1 MIVLDEKWSIDMD
14 NYNYVLQKKLTTAK
28 KAKGREVLDEN
39 GNPVSQQQSVGYYPT
54 LAKALDAYSR
64 VYTRSTLM
72 NSGDLT
78 VAEAIKIVQK
88 CADDMTK
95 LIAEKTKNA

>member
-1 MIVLDEKWSIDMD
+1 MIILDDKWSIDVD

-28 KAKGREVLDEN
+28 KVKGRDVLDEN
-39 GNPVSQQQSVGYYPT
+39 GKPVSQQQSIGYYST

-64 VYTRSTLM
+64 FFTRGKLM

-78 VAEAIKIVQK
+78 VAEAVRIVQK
-88 CADDMTK
+88 CTDDVTK
-95 LIAEKTKNA
+95 LMEEITKNM